1 MNGKNTPLVTVAI
14 PTFNRKSLLKNAI
27 SSVLKQSYLNIE
39 LIISDNAS
47 SDGTEDYIRSLISD
61 KIIFIK
67 NEINM
72 GMVANW
78 DCCVAKAKGDFFL
91 LMSDDDA
98 LNDVDAVKK
107 LVDCFLIPVNSAHIG
122 FSFSDVILQRDDGR
136 VSKCPIYKAGE
147 CRTEDIVIDFFS
159 KRLSLFPCAMLIR
172 TGDIREMGGYSIFG
186 AKLAVDVCLWL
197 SLSFKYRL
205 AYHIPES
212 LAVYRLHHSQS
223 SSSVEAWNF
232 EYRLIISLLDKNKN
246 IFSRDIYKRIYLAI
260 TSALARVPV
269 GYIYRSYRDAAGYGV
284 VSALRDTIKYRKKI
298 FCWKNLRYFFEKHV
312 R

>member
-1 MNGKNTPLVTVAI
+1 MNNKNTPLVTVAI
-14 PTFNRKSLLKNAI
+14 PTFNRKSLLGGAI
-27 SSVLKQSYLNIE
+27 SSVLMQSYSNIE
-39 LIISDNAS
+39 IIVSDNAS
-47 SDGTEDYIRSLISD
+47 SDGTADYIRSISSD
-61 KIIFIK
+61 KIIYIQ

-78 DCCVAKAKGDFFL
+78 DCCLAKAKGDFFL

-98 LNDVDAVKK
+98 LIDVDAVKK
-107 LVDCFLIPVNSAHIG
+107 LVDCFLIQESTAHIG

-136 VSKCPIYKAGE
+136 VRECPIYNAGK
-147 CRTEDIVIDFFS
+147 CRTEDIIIDFFS
-159 KRLSLFPCAMLIR
+159 KKLSLFPCAMLIR
-172 TGDIREMGGYSIFG
+172 TDDIREMGGYSIFG

-223 SSSVEAWNF
+223 SSSVEVWNF
-232 EYRLIISLLDKNKN
+232 DYELIINLIDKYQN
-246 IFSRDIYKRIYLAI
+246 IFSRAIYKRIHLAV

-269 GYIYRSYRDAAGYGV
+269 GYIYRRYRDTAGYGV
-284 VSALRDTIKYRKKI
+284 ISALRDIIKYREKI
-298 FCWKNLRYFFEKHV
+298 FCWKNLRYFLKST
-312 R
+312 